1 MEESANAIL
10 EVESKSPLRKR
21 SNTKENR
28 SITSSNSPPA
38 LGQQVTPPAIA
49 TSAADTVV
57 WTQNHSSIGQGV
69 VASFQVEKSK
79 NKRTKNFFGKVV
91 SFAKESKVGAND
103 QLYHIEWEDGDEQDY
118 DGDELAAAIRC
129 YNKYSLVPAV
139 PTTKTK
145 MADEGQSV
153 HLGAPEAPPKY
164 VT

>member
-1 MEESANAIL
+1 MLLTLNFKKISALLQQEEHHNCVVVLHTSFFILLSSMEESAN
-10 EVESKSPLRKR
+10 
-21 SNTKENR
+21 
-28 SITSSNSPPA
+28 
-38 LGQQVTPPAIA
+38 A

-153 HLGAPEAPPKY
+153 HPGAPEAPPKY
-164 VT
+164 VTRKSTL